1 MELEYQHW
9 LLVWGIL
16 WAGLVCFSPE
26 GPKAISTAYRLNFW
40 HGVISSATAMLCVAG
55 IIPDSMTVPCS
66 LAYFCVDILNM
77 LLNDFYFQVESYHK
91 PFDRKAEYFHHLL
104 CIVVCVTSRL
114 YSQTYCHG
122 ISEDPVVRI
131 MLAEISTP
139 FLITFRQ
146 TKSKLAGG
154 LFVLSFIL
162 TRTVY
167 QCVFLMPGLFLACE
181 PVSIRYGMVV
191 PYILL
196 QLYFTTRV
204 VATASRGEKGS
215 KDAQSKQ
222 EESVKKSRLQ

>member
-1 MELEYQHW
+1 MMEYQHW
-9 LLVWGIL
+9 LLGWGSV
-16 WAGLVCFSPE
+16 WAGLILFSPE

-40 HGVISSATAMLCVAG
+40 HGVMSSITAILCVAG
-55 IIPDSMTVPCS
+55 LIPDSLAVPCS
-66 LAYFCVDILNM
+66 LAYFGVDVLNM
-77 LLNDFYFQVESYHK
+77 LMNDFYFKVESYHK

-139 FLITFRQ
+139 FLIMFRR
-146 TKSKLAGG
+146 TKSKVAGG

-167 QCVFLMPGLFLACE
+167 QCLFLMPGLFVACK
-181 PVSIRYGMVV
+181 PVGIRYGMVV

-196 QLYFTTRV
+196 QLYFTFRV
-204 VATASRGEKGS
+204 IVTASRGDKGS
-215 KDAQSKQ
+215 KTKNQQSKLR
-222 EESVKKSRLQ
+222 EE